1 MKVQKHIEVRL
12 LKKRLIPVIDVV
24 QYDTGVQLVFSLV
37 DFDIPSGTSAT
48 LYVQKR
54 SGKFVY
60 QEKDITISGNEIT
73 IDLENQAL
81 TEHGEAKYQIMLQNG
96 TDTVTTFAGILR
108 IEKSLADA
116 NAVES
121 KTVIRA
127 FDEAVADHV
136 AEFQTKAEQIVA
148 ACIATIPD
156 DYTTM
161 EAKVNEQANAVKG
174 NLSGAVV
181 FADDVSTVEHN
192 PVVKVHGKNLVNV
205 DFIDGESSSDRAI
218 ILKDG
223 DVIIFP
229 ASSGNVYGLYMN
241 NSVLRMEVGKT
252 YTASIRSVSAFDPSS
267 YGWRLRYTDGTTVV
281 LPHATTATFTVE
293 KEVEKIIFRIGSP
306 YQGNTESRVDGI
318 QIEEGTVATE
328 YEPYIDPS
336 TVTVKR
342 CGKNLLPYPFT
353 DATVTRKGV
362 TFTDNG
368 DGTIT
373 VNGTAEATTSFVL
386 FDGKIAVNGAY
397 TLSGISGGSG
407 SSYYIQPTCSDKAY
421 PGTTDGGK
429 TYEWDGVML
438 KRIQINVVA
447 GTVFSN
453 MKITPMLEIGEIVT
467 DFELYNGTEHIPSSD
482 GTVSGMTSVS
492 PCMTILTD
500 TEGAIVECEYN
511 RDTNKVIE
519 KLTNAINDFDGVGA
533 VTDEQVA
540 KAVFAYLAEHPVSAG
555 STATIGTVN
564 LLAEK
569 WVGTGNLYSQVAT
582 LAGVTENSQVDLT
595 PSVEQLVVFYE
606 KDLTFVTENDGG
618 VVTVYAIGQKPEND
632 YTIQVTITEVKV

>member
-1 MKVQKHIEVRL
+1 M
-12 LKKRLIPVIDVV
+12 LK
-24 QYDTGVQLVFSLV
+24 
-37 DFDIPSGTSAT
+37 
-48 LYVQKR
+48 
-54 SGKFVY
+54 
-60 QEKDITISGNEIT
+60 
-73 IDLENQAL
+73 
-81 TEHGEAKYQIMLQNG
+81 NG
-96 TDTVTTFAGILR
+96 TDTVTTFAGVLR

-136 AEFQTKAEQIVA
+136 AELQTKAEQIVQ

-156 DYTTM
+156 DYSTM
-161 EAKVNEQANAVKG
+161 EAKVNELANAVKG

-181 FADDVSTVEHN
+181 FADDVSPVEHR
-192 PVVKVHGKNLVNV
+192 PIVKVHGKNLADASNV
-205 DFIDGESSSDRAI
+205 IRTTNVTVSYAEPQLTI
-218 ILKDG
+218 IKTN
-223 DVIIFP
+223 
-229 ASSGNVYGLYMN
+229 ASETWSNVYIGLGAY
-241 NSVLRMEVGKT
+241 EDFVGKT
-252 YTASIRSVSAFDPSS
+252 ITLSVENLNEYGWTVKFAALDESNALVDEIGGRSVSANAVSFTSTIPAVSGATKLAIRIVSADSS
-267 YGWRLRYTDGTTVV
+267 VATGEECV
-281 LPHATTATFTVE
+281 LQHIQVEMGETAT
-293 KEVEKIIFRIGSP
+293 
-306 YQGNTESRVDGI
+306 D
-318 QIEEGTVATE
+318 

-342 CGKNLLPYPFT
+342 CRKNLLPYPFT
-353 DATVTRKGV
+353 DTTVTRKGV

-421 PGTTDGGK
+421 PGTTDGSK

-482 GTVSGMTSVS
+482 GTVSGLTSVS
-492 PCMTILTD
+492 PNMTILTD

-564 LLAEK
+564 LLAAN
-569 WVGTGNLYSQVAT
+569 WTGGNNLYSQVVT
-582 LAGVTENSQVDLT
+582 IDGVTENSQVDLT